1 MMLNTVTAL
10 CALAASSVVLATNE
24 APQISIPG
32 PVNNAQPVPPP
43 VVAANGSPAEVGY
56 APQVLV
62 ASQQYA
68 ADKSNQIQQQQGQAR
83 AGENSVDASSE
94 ELLLSDIFGS
104 ISNMVDEHSSKHSSD
119 DGLSSG
125 AGHQFSS
132 VFGYNAVAA
141 GAATIATSI
150 GVALAFF

>member
-1 MMLNTVTAL
+1 MMLNTITAL

-32 PVNNAQPVPPP
+32 LVNNAQPVPP
-43 VVAANGSPAEVGY
+43 VAADGNPAEVGY

-68 ADKSNQIQQQQGQAR
+68 ADKSNQMQQQQAGQAR

-94 ELLLSDIFGS
+94 ELLLSDIFDS
-104 ISNMVDEHSSKHSSD
+104 ISNIVDDDSSKHSSN

-125 AGHQFSS
+125 AGHQSSS
-132 VFGYNAVAA
+132 VFGYNIAAA
-141 GAATIATSI
+141 GATIATSV